1 MLPIASIAANRVD
14 VSCAKTYCS
23 DDSVMGYHTS
33 QPAALY
39 HEVERNAS
47 FSLVRVVVL
56 WGT

>member
-1 MLPIASIAANRVD
+1 MLPIESIAPNRVD

-33 QPAALY
+33 QPVASY

-47 FSLVRVVVL
+47 FSLARVVAL